1 MQQTTTDDRR
11 KELQALLDKIRD
23 HPEHALTEERERA
36 RVLSAM
42 LAEQAAT
49 RG

>member
-1 MQQTTTDDRR
+1 MQETTIEDRR

-23 HPEHALTEERERA
+23 HPEHEMTEERERA

-42 LAEQAAT
+42 LGEEGAT
-49 RG
+49 GG